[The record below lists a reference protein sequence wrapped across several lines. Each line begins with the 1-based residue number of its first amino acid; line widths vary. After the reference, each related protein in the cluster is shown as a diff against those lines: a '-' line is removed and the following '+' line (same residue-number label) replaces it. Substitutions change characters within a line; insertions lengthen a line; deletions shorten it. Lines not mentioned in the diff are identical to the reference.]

1 MRTFREWC
9 DGRTP
14 SKRFHLAEDG
24 DYDETNQI
32 LRFWYIVDKDVPGI
46 SKFVLGLSNLM
57 ADCFPEERK
66 YTETLESDNS
76 SLVHRYICVCHE
88 DD

>member
-1 MRTFREWC
+1 MRTFKEWC
-9 DGRTP
+9 DGRKP
-14 SKRFHLAEDG
+14 IKRFHLIEDG
-24 DYDETNQI
+24 DYDESNQI

-57 ADCFPEERK
+57 DECFPEERK

>member
-1 MRTFREWC
+1 MRIFKEWC
-9 DGRTP
+9 DRRKA
-14 SKRFHLAEDG
+14 SRHFHLAEDG
-24 DYDETNQI
+24 DYEESNQI

-57 ADCFPEERK
+57 DECFPEERK

>member
-1 MRTFREWC
+1 MRSFREWLERPT
-9 DGRTP
+9 DGRL
-14 SKRFHLAEDG
+14 FHLTEDG
-24 DYDETNQI
+24 DYDESNKI